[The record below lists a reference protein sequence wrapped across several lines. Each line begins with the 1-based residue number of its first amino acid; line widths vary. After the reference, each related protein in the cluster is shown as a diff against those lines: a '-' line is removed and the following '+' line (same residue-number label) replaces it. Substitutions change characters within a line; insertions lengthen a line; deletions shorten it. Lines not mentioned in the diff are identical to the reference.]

1 MRTQNSQN
9 FHSKGSD
16 PYISSGT
23 CVEAMQG
30 EKVRGS
36 KEKLYTSFK

>member
-1 MRTQNSQN
+1 MQTQDSQN

-23 CVEAMQG
+23 CGDAMQG
-30 EKVRGS
+30 VEVGGS
-36 KEKLYTSFK
+36 EEKLYTSFK